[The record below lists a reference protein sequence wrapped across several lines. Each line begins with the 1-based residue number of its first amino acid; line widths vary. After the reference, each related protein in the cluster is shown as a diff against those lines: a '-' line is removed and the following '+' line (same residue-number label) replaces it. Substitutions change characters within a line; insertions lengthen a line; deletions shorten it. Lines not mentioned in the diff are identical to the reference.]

1 MTKKNEPT
9 ASRPIFQLKTMT
21 NHRIKYEYTTYEDSL
36 TLAVS
41 PWVFVRVSF
50 LQNLKKSPG
59 NLSLTEGPI
68 ALNIRFTTQPSD
80 LSDCVFLHNR
90 TTPLGPNDLTSL
102 P

>member
-1 MTKKNEPT
+1 M
-9 ASRPIFQLKTMT
+9 
-21 NHRIKYEYTTYEDSL
+21 IKDEVDTTCDMRVNTVRLLCSL
-36 TLAVS
+36 DFSVIC
-41 PWVFVRVSF
+41 WVFVRVSF